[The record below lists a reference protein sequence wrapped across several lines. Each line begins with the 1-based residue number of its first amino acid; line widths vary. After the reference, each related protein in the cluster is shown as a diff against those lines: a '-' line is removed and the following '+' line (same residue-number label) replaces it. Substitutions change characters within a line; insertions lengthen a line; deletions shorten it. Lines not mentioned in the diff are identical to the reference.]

1 MKHIDVSYVDLANI
15 AEIIL
20 KAGTIVSDEKK
31 YILGFSQHCGF
42 PIILT
47 LSDERQPSNIYINLN
62 LDSITTPIISY
73 YMEHGIYC
81 RIDRPSPFESRNETS
96 ITLYSLE

>member
-1 MKHIDVSYVDLANI
+1 MKHIDVTYADLANI

-31 YILGFSQHCGF
+31 YIIGFSKHCGF

-47 LSDERQPSNIYINLN
+47 LSDDKQPSNIYINLN

-81 RIDRPSPFESRNETS
+81 KIATPSPFETRNETS
-96 ITLYSLE
+96 ITLYTLE